1 MQVHPWMLIARPFRI
16 EYPGAFYHITSRG
29 NAKMPIFD
37 DDKDSECFI
46 GILEN
51 VVKRFNWVVYAYCLF
66 GTMSLC
72 GI

>member
-1 MQVHPWMLIARPFRI
+1 
-16 EYPGAFYHITSRG
+16 
-29 NAKMPIFD
+29 MPIFD